1 MPPESRLK
9 ALQQRLRSQDLV
21 AVFLTDLDNIRY
33 LTGFSGSNASVLVTV
48 NDAWFFTDGRYIAQ
62 AADQVQGAEVNI
74 YLTEDEHRKQVS
86 TRSSGIEKVAVEAA
100 SMTLAQRETFASFF
114 PEADLVAVS
123 VLVEDLRRAK
133 EPEELLAIREAAR
146 IADEGLEH
154 ILGRVEIGRTER
166 DLALDLEFYMRT
178 HGAEDVSFELIV
190 AGGERSALPHARPT
204 DSPVEPDRFLLF
216 DLGCKY
222 QGYCS
227 DITRTVVVGSA
238 DARHVE
244 VYESVLRAQSAGLD
258 ALGPGVRCAD
268 VDSAARGVLV
278 EAGFGAQFSH
288 GLGHGVGIQIHE
300 APTLRATSEDVLRQG
315 DVVTI
320 EPGAYFPGW
329 GGVRIEDLAVI
340 TKDGYEVLSK
350 SPKDLRSL

>member
-1 MPPESRLK
+1 MPPESRLE
-9 ALQQRLRSQDLV
+9 ALQESVRSQDLH

-33 LTGFSGSNASVLVTV
+33 LTGFSGSNASVLVTLTGV
-48 NDAWFFTDGRYIAQ
+48 WFFTDGRYIAQ
-62 AADQVQGAEVNI
+62 AADQVHGAEVNI
-74 YLTEDEHRKQVS
+74 YLTEDEFRETVS
-86 TRSSGIEKVAVEAA
+86 SKVSAMGKVGVEAA
-100 SMTLAQRETFASFF
+100 SMTLAQRESFASFF
-114 PEADLVAVS
+114 PESDLVAVS
-123 VLVEDLRRAK
+123 GLVEDLRRVK
-133 EPEELLAIREAAR
+133 EPEELVAIREAAR

-154 ILGRVEIGRTER
+154 ILEKVEVGRTER

-190 AGGERSALPHARPT
+190 AGGERSALPHARPS
-204 DSPVEPDRFLLF
+204 DSPVETDRFLLF

-222 QGYCS
+222 EGYCS
-227 DITRTVVVGSA
+227 DITRTVVVGLA

-244 VYESVLRAQSAGLD
+244 VYEAVLRAQSAGLA
-258 ALGPGVRCAD
+258 ALAPGVRCAD
-268 VDSAARGVLV
+268 VDRAARGVL
-278 EAGFGAQFSH
+278 EDAGFGAQFSH

-300 APTLRATSEDVLRQG
+300 APTLRTTSEDVLREG
-315 DVVTI
+315 DVVTV

-350 SPKDLRSL
+350 SPKGLRNL